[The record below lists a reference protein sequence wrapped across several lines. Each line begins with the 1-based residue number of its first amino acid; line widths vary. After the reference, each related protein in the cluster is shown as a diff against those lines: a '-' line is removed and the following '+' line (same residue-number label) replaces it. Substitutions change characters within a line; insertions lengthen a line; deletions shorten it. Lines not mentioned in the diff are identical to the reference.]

1 MEEKARESLPQE
13 QEKGA
18 AAAPPQPVS
27 DWEQEEDDRDLEE
40 FRGYMQGARHGV
52 TLASL
57 LLFLLLL
64 AFAAGLLFFWEDFR
78 LLLLGFFGA
87 A

>member
-13 QEKGA
+13 QEKGDA
-18 AAAPPQPVS
+18 AETPKPVS

-40 FRGYMQGARHGV
+40 FRSYMQGARHGV

-64 AFAAGLLFFWEDFR
+64 AFAAGLFFWEDFR
-78 LLLLGFFGA
+78 RLLLGFFGA